1 MLIIIEGADKAGKTT
16 LGQEIASKLRYE
28 YRHFGKPGANPA
40 REYAEALL
48 GVNTPQVWDRGFLG
62 ELVYGPL
69 LRGRNTIDPFRLLI
83 LERLA
88 RLKGAIL
95 IHANP
100 ALEVVRQRYDDEG
113 DPLITS
119 RENIIAYNKFHEI
132 CNATSLQKFEYR
144 GTDWGTLAD
153 FVDQLRLHAAQS
165 RRDAER
171 AKVCSGIGTI
181 SRKRT
186 IFVGEELNHNVTW
199 LSKPFDCGHSS
210 LYLANAMLFAG
221 VPESQVYVTNAKSL
235 TTEEIVFHQNVSKHY
250 QPTWIALGQRANQT
264 LDEHGIPHKWIP
276 HPAYWRRFQSTR
288 PDAYV
293 DMIKEAI
300 K

>member
-16 LGQEIASKLRYE
+16 LGQEIASKFGYE
-28 YRHFGKPGANPA
+28 YRHFGKPGPNPA
-40 REYAEALL
+40 QEYAEALL
-48 GVNTPQVWDRGFLG
+48 SVNTPQVWDRGFIG

-88 RLKGAIL
+88 RSKGAIL

-100 ALEVVRQRYDDEG
+100 DLAVVKRRYDEEG
-113 DPLITS
+113 DPLITAN
-119 RENIIAYNKFHEI
+119 ENVIAYNKFQELA
-132 CNATSLQKFEYR
+132 NATSLMKFEYR
-144 GTDWGTLAD
+144 GTDWGTLSD
-153 FVDQLRLHAAQS
+153 FVDQLKLHAAQM
-165 RRDAER
+165 RRCAEDGR
-171 AKVCSGIGTI
+171 ELTGIGTI
-181 SRKRT
+181 CGKRI
-186 IFVGEELNHNVTW
+186 IFVGEELNHKVTW
-199 LSKPFDCGHSS
+199 LRKPFDQGHSS
-210 LYLANAMLFAG
+210 MYIANAMLFAG
-221 VPESQVYVTNAKSL
+221 VPESQVYMTNAKTL
-235 TTEEIVFHQNVSKHY
+235 TTAEIVYHQTASKHY
-250 QPTWIALGQRANQT
+250 SPRWIALGQRANEM
-264 LDEHGIPHKWIP
+264 LDEHNVPHAWIP